1 MNSTVLTIEKEQ
13 GKYAKSI
20 ASKLNAS
27 IGRKKGM
34 IDLLG
39 VTLFAKFMKKQH
51 INLNLK
57 NCLHKFPFALEDYKI
72 ADVSYN
78 GYKLFVVTVF
88 NENYIRIPKLHFELG
103 IQPDFYVITEVNK
116 TIEKGAIGG
125 FIAPDDVLGTPGDD
139 KFYYP
144 AKRDISK
151 IEDLIEILKIA
162 RPLRKTYGKHLEA
175 SAMFAKLIDG
185 ELPKQAKDKLVRHL
199 MTCESCTIKLRDLIQ
214 FDSAL
219 GPAEYF
225 TKALG
230 NYNDGIT
237 QINPNVVTVP
247 EPARGPVSARSGQ
260 KSARDAVQMQIE
272 RVAAKALQAN
282 TDADVDIDAALPPI
296 TTVPDAFQSLED
308 ASTIEFLKKKL
319 AGKKE
324 AIDLMFKSKNLGVF
338 EFLDFSK
345 INIKD
350 LDKKK
355 KIIITAGV
363 AGLLLF
369 LCITG
374 AFVKKAHNDRPIEVV
389 DAIESLDYGDVS
401 FYDEKYSQA
410 YFESQS
416 GIGLDYNLSSISGGK
431 SSVSGVRD
439 ISWEVDNDTAGK
451 EDYTKFLQ
459 IVGKNIKLSL
469 QNELLLTSD
478 FPRNHTV
485 KAEIKFAG
493 NGNVGSLKMLQGSG
507 SRQIDEMIQKCIY
520 ETLSYIKPPKPGFM
534 GKNPSVT
541 LVIEL

>member
-1 MNSTVLTIEKEQ
+1 MWHPITTRDVTYSKMAEKVLSTTVLKIEKEQ

-27 IGRKKGM
+27 INRKKGM

-39 VTLFAKFMKKQH
+39 VTLFAKFMKKRY

-78 GYKLFVVTVF
+78 GHKIFVVTVF

-103 IQPDFYVITEVNK
+103 IEPDFYVITEVNK
-116 TIEKGAIGG
+116 AVEKGAIGG
-125 FIAPDDVLGTPGDD
+125 FITPKEVLNTPSDDE
-139 KFYYP
+139 FYYP

-151 IEDLIEILKIA
+151 IEKLIEAIKSP
-162 RPLRKTYGKHLEA
+162 RQLRETCGKHLEA
-175 SAMFAKLIDG
+175 SAMFVKLVDG
-185 ELPKQAKDKLVRHL
+185 ELPRQAKDRLIRHL
-199 MTCESCTIKLRDLIQ
+199 VTCESCIMKLRDFVQ

-219 GPAEYF
+219 SPAKYSVK
-225 TKALG
+225 TSGSANNSAYAKTA
-230 NYNDGIT
+230 
-237 QINPNVVTVP
+237 PVVSSAPRPVLTDSASASMP
-247 EPARGPVSARSGQ
+247 EIAMPQ
-260 KSARDAVQMQIE
+260 TIQ
-272 RVAAKALQAN
+272 N
-282 TDADVDIDAALPPI
+282 
-296 TTVPDAFQSLED
+296 LED
-308 ASTIEFLKKKL
+308 ASTIEFFKKKI
-319 AGKKE
+319 ASKKE
-324 AIDLMFKSKNLGVF
+324 AIDLMFKNKNLGVF
-338 EFLDFSK
+338 DLIDFSK

-355 KIIITAGV
+355 KMLIGTSI

-369 LCITG
+369 FCITG
-374 AFVKKAHNDRPIEVV
+374 AFVKKISDNRPLEIA
-389 DAIESLDYGDVS
+389 DAIENLDQGDGG
-401 FYDEKYSQA
+401 FYDEKYSQE
-410 YFESQS
+410 YFEAQN
-416 GIGLDYNLSSISGGK
+416 GIGLDYNLSSASGGK
-431 SSVSGVRD
+431 SSVSGVRN
-439 ISWEVDNDTAGK
+439 ISWEVDNDVASK
-451 EDYTKFLQ
+451 EEYTKFLQ

-478 FPRNHTV
+478 FPRNHII

-520 ETLSYIKPPKPGFM
+520 ETLSYIKPPKTGFL
-534 GKNPSVT
+534 GKNPSMT